1 MPPFP
6 AELTLGSSSHW
17 RREIGTNNSINF
29 HINQNIFFQ
38 LHFHLLRFGSNLDDK
53 EEIAK
58 FPVDYLSLIHMI
70 SNSKNYAVVIWYPV
84 TMNMMDMPGQFYSAI
99 FWIQILILPAAGGHL
114 LDTLEVLDIPTRIY
128 LIDLRDGTVHDYFET
143 EDESMVYATHIMNV
157 WEEEGDKVVFDVS
170 TNPWTALRDATDIHN
185 MLDHNETDTD
195 ESPSVMKR
203 VTLNINTK
211 EVKIDQTNGRHNNFL
226 FMPDSG

>member
-1 MPPFP
+1 M
-6 AELTLGSSSHW
+6 
-17 RREIGTNNSINF
+17 I
-29 HINQNIFFQ
+29 
-38 LHFHLLRFGSNLDDK
+38 LL
-53 EEIAK
+53 
-58 FPVDYLSLIHMI
+58 
-70 SNSKNYAVVIWYPV
+70 
-84 TMNMMDMPGQFYSAI
+84 
-99 FWIQILILPAAGGHL
+99 AAGGHL

-211 EVKIDQTNGRHNNFL
+211 EVKIDQTKGRYNNFWL
-226 FMPDSG
+226 MPDSGRGVANCT